1 MILFKKKKK
10 TIESAYTSICTYQSS
25 SDRVKISSKS
35 RREDK
40 DTEDQ
45 NTEHKEV
52 DSVAEHERQVNVEEE

>member
-1 MILFKKKKK
+1 M
-10 TIESAYTSICTYQSS
+10 YQSS
-25 SDRVKISSKS
+25 SDRVKISNKS

-52 DSVAEHERQVNVEEE
+52 DSVAEHKRQINVEEE